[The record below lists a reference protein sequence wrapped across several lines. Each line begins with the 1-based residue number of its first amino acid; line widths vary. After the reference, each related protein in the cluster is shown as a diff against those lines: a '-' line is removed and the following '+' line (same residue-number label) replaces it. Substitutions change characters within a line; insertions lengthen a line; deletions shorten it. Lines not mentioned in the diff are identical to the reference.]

1 MRLLNVATQ
10 ELEEFH
16 GADIPPYAILSHTW
30 GPDEVSLYDMDALA
44 RYRGSH
50 GPQPHL
56 GSPPPPPP
64 PPHLGSPPS
73 SGSPD
78 VMKLML
84 ISSMLLAFRGD
95 KTRLARSSAFPALT
109 NGHGSDDEDAPPPPY
124 AGLAPPPPAAPHPVE
139 QKAGYA
145 KIAYA
150 CGQAQKD
157 GLDYLWADT
166 VCIDRHSSAE
176 LSEAV
181 NAMYAWYERAA
192 VCYAYLEDVHF
203 DDYTEGYL
211 TWNDLFAASRWFTR
225 GWTLQEL
232 LAPRKVVFYAQGWR
246 LLGTK
251 SSLVKNVSKITGID
265 ELTLLDPALVR
276 TASVAQRMSWAAHRS
291 TTRPEDVAYSLMG
304 LFDVN
309 MPVLYGEG
317 ENAFLRLQEEIIKRS
332 DDHSLFAWGALGQ
345 GDDKLQVASA
355 AAATAGAAAAAAA
368 PHLNAPGLDDL
379 DDLDQ
384 DALAGTMPLLAK
396 SPRDFAGMGHVLACS
411 PPADL
416 PTTDYALTNKGL
428 HITLPMLPPKTGPSS
443 PSALPHAA
451 VTPSPQLALLNCHPA
466 HDPTSRLALLLTP
479 TSSRNTFLRTRARSP
494 TVVSSADLG
503 STATAP
509 PSPSSAKPPHQ
520 PQPKPKTIYIP
531 AIPSQLSRLTSPF
544 SSSALS
550 SSSATPLLDEVIFVR
565 APDLVAPGY
574 DVLDVRGAGSVTWNP
589 ELRSI
594 RLAGV
599 DYHSY
604 GRSPVPAWSRR
615 RAGAPG
621 ALYQL
626 CVVTFW
632 NRVLKCG
639 FVVRVL
645 VEGASRVCFADL
657 VPGAD
662 AAAAAGENG
671 EGLLELA
678 RKAWERPG
686 TVDVVVPGPERKRL
700 VTVEVVNPGDAG
712 APSGA
717 DDEASDA
724 ASVSSRGGPRPWTY
738 KPGHEVKVAERVTFA
753 EKWEKEYRRTVNA
766 TVERRKKGVIEL
778 SMTSMLW
785 MPAPAAAHKTEDLDQ
800 PS

>member
-1 MRLLNVATQ
+1 MRLLNVVTQ

-16 GADIPPYAILSHTW
+16 GTDIPPYAILSHTW
-30 GPDEVSLYDMDALA
+30 GPDEVSLHDMDALA
-44 RYRGSH
+44 RYRRSH
-50 GPQPHL
+50 EPRPHL
-56 GSPPPPPP
+56 GS
-64 PPHLGSPPS
+64 SS
-73 SGSPD
+73 TSGSPD

-84 ISSMLLAFRGD
+84 LSSMLLAFRGD
-95 KTRLARSSAFPALT
+95 RTRLARSSAFPALT
-109 NGHGSDDEDAPPPPY
+109 NGHGSDDEDSPPPPY
-124 AGLAPPPPAAPHPVE
+124 AGIVPTPAAPHPVE

-150 CGQAQKD
+150 CSQAQKD

-181 NAMYAWYERAA
+181 NAMYGWYERAA

-251 SSLVKNVSKITGID
+251 SSLVKSVSKITGID

-291 TTRPEDVAYSLMG
+291 TTRPEDIAYSLMG

-332 DDHSLFAWGALGQ
+332 DDHSIFAWGALGRD
-345 GDDKLQVASA
+345 DDKLQL
-355 AAATAGAAAAAAA
+355 AAAAA
-368 PHLNAPGLDDL
+368 HLNAPGLDDL

-384 DALAGTMPLLAK
+384 DALTGTIPLLAK
-396 SPRDFAGMGHVLACS
+396 SPRDFAGMGHVLAC
-411 PPADL
+411 PPPVDL
-416 PTTDYALTNKGL
+416 PTSDYALTNKGL
-428 HITLPMLPPKTGPSS
+428 HITLPMLPPTTPS
-443 PSALPHAA
+443 PSGLPLAA
-451 VTPSPQLALLNCHPA
+451 TSSSPQLALLNCHPA
-466 HDPTSRLALLLTP
+466 HDPTSRLALLLTS
-479 TSSRNTFLRTRARSP
+479 TSSRNTFLRTRTRTP
-494 TVVSSADLG
+494 TVVSLTDLA
-503 STATAP
+503 STT
-509 PSPSSAKPPHQ
+509 SSSKSSHQ

-531 AIPSQLSRLTSPF
+531 ALPSQLSRITSL
-544 SSSALS
+544 SLS
-550 SSSATPLLDEVIFVR
+550 SSLSGSSPTPLVDEVLFVR

-574 DVLDVRGAGSVTWNP
+574 DVLDVRGAGTVTWNA
-589 ELRSI
+589 ELRSL

-604 GRSPVPAWSRR
+604 GRSQHHPTGRR
-615 RAGAPG
+615 RAVAAGPG
-621 ALYQL
+621 PGGLYQL

-645 VEGASRVCFADL
+645 VEGTSRVCFVDL

-662 AAAAAGENG
+662 AAAARGENG

-678 RKAWERPG
+678 NKVWERPG
-686 TVDVVVPGPERKRL
+686 MVEVVVPGGEGRKRV
-700 VTVEVVNPGDAG
+700 VTVEVVKPGASGVLAG
-712 APSGA
+712 VEEEEGE
-717 DDEASDA
+717 DT
-724 ASVSSRGGPRPWTY
+724 ASVSSRDGRQWTY
-738 KPGHEVKVAERVTFA
+738 RLGHEVKVAERVTFA

-785 MPAPAAAHKTEDLDQ
+785 MPARAAQKAEDLDQ